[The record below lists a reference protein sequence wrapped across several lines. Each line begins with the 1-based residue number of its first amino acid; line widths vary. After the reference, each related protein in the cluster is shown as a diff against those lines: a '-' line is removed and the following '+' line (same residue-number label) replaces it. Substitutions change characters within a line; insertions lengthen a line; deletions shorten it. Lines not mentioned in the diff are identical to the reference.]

1 MKAKS
6 IFSLFLFPISLISV
20 SVLPL
25 NLFNLIS
32 PIAVHATNW
41 NKFNIA
47 FKNGLRH
54 LNRGNY
60 QKALDFYDEAIGIY
74 NKDPASY
81 YNRGLA
87 NQELGNHLD
96 AVDDFKKSMTMD
108 GKMYKANTHYNIGWS
123 YSELEDYDSAL
134 IHFNKAIEIK
144 PKEGYFYADKGDTL
158 LELGKEEEACSNYLK
173 SSELGY
179 EEIKDYLNSSDGE
192 WCKK

>member
-6 IFSLFLFPISLISV
+6 IFNLFLFPISLISV

-32 PIAVHATNW
+32 PTAVHATNW
-41 NKFNIA
+41 NKYNIL

-60 QKALDFYDEAIGIY
+60 QKALDFYNEAIGIY
-74 NKDPASY
+74 NKDPGAY

-123 YSELEDYDSAL
+123 YSELEDYDKAL

-144 PKEGYFYADKGDTL
+144 PKEGYFYVDKGDTL

-173 SSELGY
+173 SLELGY

-192 WCKK
+192 WCK

>member
-1 MKAKS
+1 MKTKF

-32 PIAVHATNW
+32 PTAVHATNW

-60 QKALDFYDEAIGIY
+60 QKALDFYNEAIGIY
-74 NKDPASY
+74 NKDPAAY

-108 GKMYKANTHYNIGWS
+108 GKMYKGNTHNNIGWS
-123 YSELEDYDSAL
+123 YSQLEDYDNAL

-173 SSELGY
+173 SFELVQ
-179 EEIKDYLNSSDGE
+179 ELRRLNYQ
-192 WCKK
+192 W

>member
-1 MKAKS
+1 M
-6 IFSLFLFPISLISV
+6 
-20 SVLPL
+20 
-25 NLFNLIS
+25 
-32 PIAVHATNW
+32 
-41 NKFNIA
+41 
-47 FKNGLRH
+47 
-54 LNRGNY
+54 NRGNY

-123 YSELEDYDSAL
+123 YSELEDYDNAL

-158 LELGKEEEACSNYLK
+158 LELGMEEEACANYLK
-173 SSELGY
+173 SFEFGY

-192 WCKK
+192 WCK

>member
-1 MKAKS
+1 MKF

-32 PIAVHATNW
+32 PTAVHATNW
-41 NKFNIA
+41 NKYSIA

-54 LNRGNY
+54 LNQGNY
-60 QKALDFYDEAIGIY
+60 QKALDFYNEAIGTY
-74 NKDPASY
+74 NKDPAAY

-123 YSELEDYDSAL
+123 YSELEDYDNAL

-173 SSELGY
+173 SFELGY

-192 WCKK
+192 WCK

>member
-6 IFSLFLFPISLISV
+6 IFSLFLFPTSLILV

-25 NLFNLIS
+25 NLFHLIS
-32 PIAVHATNW
+32 PTAVHATNW
-41 NKFNIA
+41 NKYNIA

-60 QKALDFYDEAIGIY
+60 QKALDFYNEAIGIY
-74 NKDPASY
+74 NKDPGAY

-123 YSELEDYDSAL
+123 YSELKDYDNAL

-144 PKEGYFYADKGDTL
+144 PKEGYFYAYKGDTL

-173 SSELGY
+173 SFELGY

-192 WCKK
+192 WCK

>member
-6 IFSLFLFPISLISV
+6 IFKLFLFPISLISI

-32 PIAVHATNW
+32 PTAVHATNW
-41 NKFNIA
+41 NKYNIA

-60 QKALDFYDEAIGIY
+60 QKALDFYNEAIGIY
-74 NKDPASY
+74 NKDPGAY
-81 YNRGLA
+81 YNRALA
-87 NQELGNHLD
+87 NQELGNHLE

-123 YSELEDYDSAL
+123 YSELEDYDNAL

-158 LELGKEEEACSNYLK
+158 YELGKEEEACSNYLK
-173 SSELGY
+173 SFELGY

-192 WCKK
+192 WCK

>member
-1 MKAKS
+1 MKAKT

-32 PIAVHATNW
+32 PTAVHATNW
-41 NKFNIA
+41 NKYNIA

-54 LNRGNY
+54 LNQGNY
-60 QKALDFYDEAIGIY
+60 QKALDFYNEAIGTY
-74 NKDPASY
+74 NKDPAAY

-123 YSELEDYDSAL
+123 YSELEDYDNAL

-144 PKEGYFYADKGDTL
+144 PKEGYLYADKGDTL

-173 SSELGY
+173 SLELGY

-192 WCKK
+192 WCK

>member
-6 IFSLFLFPISLISV
+6 IFRLFLFPISLITV
-20 SVLPL
+20 GVLPL
-25 NLFNLIS
+25 NLFHLIS
-32 PIAVHATNW
+32 PTAAVHATNW
-41 NKFNIA
+41 NKYNIA

-60 QKALDFYDEAIGIY
+60 QKALDFYNEAIGIY

-123 YSELEDYDSAL
+123 YSELEDYDNAL

-144 PKEGYFYADKGDTL
+144 PKEGYFYADKGDAL
-158 LELGKEEEACSNYLK
+158 YELGKEEEACSNYLK
-173 SSELGY
+173 SFELGY
-179 EEIKDYLNSSDGE
+179 EEIKEYLNSSDGD
-192 WCKK
+192 WCK

>member
-1 MKAKS
+1 MKAKT

-32 PIAVHATNW
+32 PTAVHATNW
-41 NKFNIA
+41 NKYSIA

-54 LNRGNY
+54 LNQGNY
-60 QKALDFYDEAIGIY
+60 QKALDFYNEAIGTY
-74 NKDPASY
+74 NKDPAAY

-123 YSELEDYDSAL
+123 YSELEDYDNAL

-173 SSELGY
+173 SFELGY

-192 WCKK
+192 WCK

>member
-1 MKAKS
+1 MKTKF
-6 IFSLFLFPISLISV
+6 IFSLLLFPISLISV
-20 SVLPL
+20 SGLPL

-32 PIAVHATNW
+32 PTAVQATNW

-60 QKALDFYDEAIGIY
+60 QKALDFFTEAIGIY
-74 NKDPASY
+74 NKDPATY
-81 YNRGLA
+81 YNRGIA

-96 AVDDFKKSMTMD
+96 AIDDFKKSMTMD
-108 GKMYKANTHYNIGWS
+108 GKMYKANTHNNIGWS
-123 YSELEDYDSAL
+123 YSELEDYDNAL

-144 PKEGYFYADKGDTL
+144 PKEGYFYADKGDAL
-158 LELGKEEEACSNYLK
+158 YELGKEEEACSNYLK
-173 SSELGY
+173 SFELGY

-192 WCKK
+192 WCK

>member
-1 MKAKS
+1 MKTKS

-32 PIAVHATNW
+32 PTAVHATNW
-41 NKFNIA
+41 NKYNIA

-60 QKALDFYDEAIGIY
+60 QKALDFYNEAIGIY
-74 NKDPASY
+74 NKDPGAY

-123 YSELEDYDSAL
+123 YSELEDYDNAL

-144 PKEGYFYADKGDTL
+144 PKEGYFYANKGDTL

-173 SSELGY
+173 SFELGY
-179 EEIKDYLNSSDGE
+179 EELKDYLNSADGE
-192 WCKK
+192 WCK